1 MTDHKTLGSD
11 GIMAL
16 SHVLDSI
23 SGSVRLSQS
32 GLGIFFFFCSVS
44 GNGRLYMAVSVW
56 KGCAC
61 EVAPHMNAR
70 PQGFPQNSVL

>member
-11 GIMAL
+11 GIKVL
-16 SHVLDSI
+16 SHVLDHI

-32 GLGIFFFFCSVS
+32 GLNMIFFFFFFFCSVS
-44 GNGRLYMAVSVW
+44 GHGRLCLAVSVW

-61 EVAPHMNAR
+61 EVAR
-70 PQGFPQNSVL
+70 PQGFPQNTVL